1 MSDLTDHAMTT
12 AAKGTTNTKNNWQLN
27 ALTEALGDLSLTVTD
42 SLSVG
47 RGSDNDVVLGSKQVS
62 RNHALLSVLNGAL
75 YVKDLDSSNGTFV
88 NDDRIDGNKSKLLK
102 ANDTIGFASFVFQV
116 ATGIASDNVEQPIV
130 TDAEVVDA
138 NIIDAEVVDS
148 VVLNST
154 LIDAETVDIEVVN
167 TEVADAIVID
177 SGMMNEDS
185 IDTEIVDAEIIDAEV
200 IEPDFTKTEVIEA
213 EVITESSSNEAL
225 NIVDEFEET
234 VDSQPSIHSPVEP
247 IVVEETVLDNAIIE
261 DSNADNVLV
270 ETTTEDTVIYSTSA
284 DTGIIEEAVIEEA
297 GVEEPVIKETI
308 IKDVLSSITPV
319 EIAPIAQ
326 EPATAAP
333 LISTPVINEVIEKE
347 PDFYKEPTLQPELKT
362 APLVTPEHDK
372 TTKTALQEE
381 ADPDILR
388 AKQAATGQ
396 LSGTTNLEQHRDV
409 GTQGNNAMQQALN
422 NPATIEPLENEP
434 LEKKPS
440 GGWFIWVFI
449 AIIIIGLALWLF
461 NMGAA

>member
-12 AAKGTTNTKNNWQLN
+12 AAKGTTNIKNNWQLN

-130 TDAEVVDA
+130 TDAEVVD
-138 NIIDAEVVDS
+138 I
-148 VVLNST
+148 
-154 LIDAETVDIEVVN
+154 ETVDIEVVN

-270 ETTTEDTVIYSTSA
+270 ETTIEDTIIHSTSA
-284 DTGIIEEAVIEEA
+284 DTGIIEETVIGEAV
-297 GVEEPVIKETI
+297 VEEPVIKETI

-319 EIAPIAQ
+319 EIAPVAQ

-347 PDFYKEPTLQPELKT
+347 PDFYKELTLQPELKT
-362 APLVTPEHDK
+362 EPLVTPEHDK